1 MGTRLT
7 DDEPWIEVIDQ
18 PEDVVKG
25 FDCCCKAFGE
35 QIHDAIWIAMNPEW
49 NLDGP
54 EGRPRA
60 AARMVEQWRR
70 ITYDSRGY
78 ANTIFLKATLP
89 DATEKGQR
97 IFAGLAIWVQLSM
110 VEGRG
115 ERPSDDLRSDLD
127 LNALYP
133 GNYTEQRYLC
143 QVYRSFAK
151 RRVEVVK
158 EKAVSQSPALMHLQL
173 CVVDPSYQR
182 MGIASRLVQWGLDEA
197 QRRGG
202 LEAITEASSMGRHAY
217 ARLGFHD
224 EGGLDIEYKVDN
236 EFLSRDRPPN
246 LFMRTGTSISDKGNT
261 VIE

>member
-1 MGTRLT
+1 MLS
-7 DDEPWIEVIDQ
+7 
-18 PEDVVKG
+18 
-25 FDCCCKAFGE
+25 
-35 QIHDAIWIAMNPEW
+35 
-49 NLDGP
+49 
-54 EGRPRA
+54 
-60 AARMVEQWRR
+60 QWRR

-202 LEAITEASSMGRHAY
+202 LEAITEASSSK
-217 ARLGFHD
+217 
-224 EGGLDIEYKVDN
+224 YKFIFAEIVSLALISGSFFISCLLQLN
-236 EFLSRDRPPN
+236 VWPGPKELSPPFRPIMFLLIHFFS
-246 LFMRTGTSISDKGNT
+246 G
-261 VIE
+261 